1 MLPLIIT
8 ISAILLLLW
17 ILLYP
22 TIMRISHIFH
32 LGKKQMEKEKSKS
45 PDKPITSEKEASIV
59 GKSTFTLSQPMPT
72 TATPVAKEL
81 VIENDEHTFATE
93 SDPVPMDIDYSL
105 DKEPD
110 DEDEDNLNQDEE
122 AIELKEMF
130 GKDVCFASGVE
141 IDELHKIRHVI
152 ESSEVT
158 QGERQEVGRILY
170 ENKETEIVEQLS
182 SGKTANIISGLID
195 LHITLHQQEQ
205 GRPKE
210 IKESEEL
217 ESFDVN
223 KFLNPK

>member
-1 MLPLIIT
+1 MIAIIT

-22 TIMRISHIFH
+22 TIMRIYHIFH
-32 LGKKQMEKEKSKS
+32 LGKKQMEKQKSKS
-45 PDKPITSEKEASIV
+45 SDKPITSEKEASIV
-59 GKSTFTLSQPMPT
+59 GKSTFTLSQPMPI
-72 TATPVAKEL
+72 TATPVVKEP
-81 VIENDEHTFATE
+81 VIENDAHTFATE

-105 DKEPD
+105 DREP
-110 DEDEDNLNQDEE
+110 ENEDNLNEDEE

-130 GKDVCFASGVE
+130 GKDVCYASGVE
-141 IDELHKIRHVI
+141 IGELHKIKHVI
-152 ESSEVT
+152 ESPDVT
-158 QGERQEVGRILY
+158 QSERQEAGRILY

-195 LHITLHQQEQ
+195 LHIALHQKEQ
-205 GRPKE
+205 GKPKE

-217 ESFDVN
+217 ESFDVS

>member
-8 ISAILLLLW
+8 ISATLLLLW

-22 TIMRISHIFH
+22 TIIRLYHIFH
-32 LGKKQMEKEKSKS
+32 LGKKQMEKEKTKTS
-45 PDKPITSEKEASIV
+45 DNPITSEKEASIV
-59 GKSTFTLSQPMPT
+59 GKSTFTLSQPVPT
-72 TATPVAKEL
+72 TTTPTPKEP
-81 VIENDEHTFATE
+81 IIADDAHNFATE
-93 SDPVPMDIDYSL
+93 SDPAPMDIDYSL
-105 DKEPD
+105 EREAK
-110 DEDEDNLNQDEE
+110 DEDNLSEDEE

-130 GKDVCFASGVE
+130 GKDVCYASGVE
-141 IDELHKIRHVI
+141 IDELHKIKHVI
-152 ESSEVT
+152 ESPEVT
-158 QGERQEVGRILY
+158 QSERQEAGRILY

-205 GRPKE
+205 GKPKE